1 LFDEAALS
9 ARHQAFF
16 GDERYSAKYFVGNK
30 TLLPNASPLR
40 KSTCLVVE
48 SRRWKEEPMAT
59 KEEIIAGLELT
70 VSQAKRTTAL
80 WAEGEWDW
88 KRATG
93 WTPKEVYAHLAA
105 VAGVI
110 PQLGQGL
117 SAAPENA
124 DIAQGMDINA
134 MNAQAVGGM
143 ASMTFP
149 QVMETFE
156 SNYEKLIDYVK
167 SVPDDTLNQKRRFF
181 SEPIPVSDILA
192 NTVVLHGLHHV
203 YEANSRFESP
213 V

>member
-1 LFDEAALS
+1 
-9 ARHQAFF
+9 
-16 GDERYSAKYFVGNK
+16 
-30 TLLPNASPLR
+30 
-40 KSTCLVVE
+40 
-48 SRRWKEEPMAT
+48 MAT

-93 WTPKEVYAHLAA
+93 WTPREVYAHLAA

-117 SAAPENA
+117 TAAPENA

-156 SNYEKLIDYVK
+156 SNYQKLIEYVK

>member
-1 LFDEAALS
+1 
-9 ARHQAFF
+9 
-16 GDERYSAKYFVGNK
+16 
-30 TLLPNASPLR
+30 
-40 KSTCLVVE
+40 
-48 SRRWKEEPMAT
+48 MAT

-70 VSQAKRTTAL
+70 ISQAKRTTSL
-80 WAEGEWDW
+80 WAEGESEW

-93 WTPKEVYAHLAA
+93 WTPREVYSHLAA

-117 SAAPENA
+117 SAAPENT

-143 ASMTFP
+143 ASMPFP
-149 QVMETFE
+149 QVMERFE
-156 SNYEKLIDYVK
+156 ANYGKLIDYVK
-167 SVPDDTLNQKRRFF
+167 SLPDDLLNQKRRFF